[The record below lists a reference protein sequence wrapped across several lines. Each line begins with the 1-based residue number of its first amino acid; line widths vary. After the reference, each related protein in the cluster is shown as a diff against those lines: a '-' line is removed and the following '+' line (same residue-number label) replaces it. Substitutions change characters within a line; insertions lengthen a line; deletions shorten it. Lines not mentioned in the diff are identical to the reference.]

1 MDNVRFLL
9 TGDTSLTVEFGNEIS
24 EAINAKIRA
33 FNIALGQSK
42 IPGIVET
49 VPTYRSLMVHY
60 DPEVIRYDPLVEQL
74 KGLLSGLDQIQIPP
88 SDVLEIPVLYGG
100 EEGPDLDFVAE
111 HSGKS
116 REEVIKIHT
125 STEYLIYMLGFT
137 PGFTYLGGMS
147 DEIATP
153 RLKTPRVKIPAG
165 SVGIAGSQTGVYPI
179 DSPGGWQLIGR
190 TPVRMYDPDRKTP
203 ILPEA
208 GQYIKFYAIDKAEY
222 DRIAAQE
229 AAGGYTC
236 KRHPRKGKKVG
247 K

>member
-1 MDNVRFLL
+1 MAEVRFLL

-24 EAINAKIRA
+24 EDINAKIRA
-33 FNIALGQSK
+33 FNIALAQSK

-60 DPEVIRYDPLVEQL
+60 DPGVILYKPLVKRLE
-74 KGLLSGLDQIQIPP
+74 GLLDQLDNIQIPP

-100 EEGPDLDFVAE
+100 EEGPDLEFVAK
-111 HSGKS
+111 HNNKTP
-116 REEVIKIHT
+116 EEVIQIHT

-147 DEIATP
+147 DSIATP
-153 RLKTPRVKIPAG
+153 RLTTPRVKIPAG
-165 SVGIAGSQTGVYPI
+165 SVGIAGTQTGVYPI

-190 TPVRMYDPDRKTP
+190 TPVRMYDPDRETP

-222 DRIAAQE
+222 DRIAAEE
-229 AAGGYTC
+229 AAGTYVC
-236 KRHPRKGKKVG
+236 KRHPRKEGAK
-247 K
+247 

>member
-1 MDNVRFLL
+1 MSDVRFLL

-33 FNIALGQSK
+33 FNIALQNSK

-49 VPTYRSLMVHY
+49 VPTYRSLMIHY
-60 DPEVIRYDPLVEQL
+60 DPGVILYGALVKRLQ
-74 KGLLSGLDQIQIPP
+74 GLMGQLDQIQIPP
-88 SDVLEIPVLYGG
+88 SQVLEIPVLYGG
-100 EEGPDLDFVAE
+100 EEGPDLEFVAQ
-111 HSGKS
+111 HNKKTV
-116 REEVIKIHT
+116 EEVIQIHT

-147 DEIATP
+147 EEIATP

-165 SVGIAGSQTGVYPI
+165 SVGIAGAQTGVYPI

-190 TPVRMYDPDRKTP
+190 TPVRMYDPDRAEP
-203 ILPEA
+203 ILPQA

-222 DRIAAQE
+222 DKIAAAE
-229 AAGGYTC
+229 AAGAYVC
-236 KRHPRKGKKVG
+236 KCHPRKEAGK
-247 K
+247 

>member
-1 MDNVRFLL
+1 MAEVRFLL

-24 EAINAKIRA
+24 EEINAKIRA
-33 FNIALGQSK
+33 FNIALAQSN

-60 DPEVIRYDPLVEQL
+60 DPGVILYNPLVKRMEKL
-74 KGLLSGLDQIQIPP
+74 LDQLDHIQIPP

-100 EEGPDLDFVAE
+100 EEGPDLEFVAK
-111 HSGKS
+111 HNNKTP
-116 REEVIKIHT
+116 EEVIKIHT

-137 PGFTYLGGMS
+137 PGLTYLGGMS
-147 DEIATP
+147 DSIATP
-153 RLKTPRVKIPAG
+153 RLTTPRVKIPAG
-165 SVGIAGSQTGVYPI
+165 SVGIAGTQTGVYPI

-190 TPVRMYDPDRKTP
+190 TPVRMYDPDRETP

-222 DRIAAQE
+222 DRIAAAE
-229 AAGGYTC
+229 AAGTYVC
-236 KRHPRKGKKVG
+236 KRHPRKEGAK
-247 K
+247 